1 VLLIA
6 FFSSKL
12 LTKCNLVKNEG
23 IFLSGNKKLSRN
35 EIDKVDQEIIALLF
49 DNGRK
54 TLTQLGEE
62 LEFVKGSKLSHV
74 AVQKRLGKLRQKTI
88 RISAQSNLKALQLQS
103 AFILIETDHDTQRQI
118 IEKTRLCPRV
128 NSVDLLSGKMNIM
141 MRLVAPSLQEI
152 ECFISSV
159 IKTDHQIRNFEVI
172 HSLGNIKPRFL
183 PVKLPLAI
191 QQTSSHTPCGVKC
204 QHCSMYK
211 DASCL
216 GCPAS
221 EFSSRTV
228 ESFSE

>member
-1 VLLIA
+1 M
-6 FFSSKL
+6 
-12 LTKCNLVKNEG
+12 
-23 IFLSGNKKLSRN
+23 SGN
-35 EIDKVDQEIIALLF
+35 EIDKVDREIIALLF
-49 DNGRK
+49 NNGRE
-54 TLTQLGEE
+54 TLTHLGEE

-74 AVQKRLGKLRQKTI
+74 AVQKRLTKLRQKTI

-128 NSVDLLSGKMNIM
+128 NSVDLLSGKMNLM

-152 ECFISSV
+152 ECFMSSV
-159 IKTDHQIRNFEVI
+159 IKSEFEDGIRNYELFIGLENV
-172 HSLGNIKPRFL
+172 KPKFL
-183 PVKLPLAI
+183 PVKIPFAA
-191 QQTSSHTPCGVKC
+191 QRTSLHTPCGFNC

-211 DASCL
+211 DTSCP

-221 EFSSRTV
+221 KFSSQTV